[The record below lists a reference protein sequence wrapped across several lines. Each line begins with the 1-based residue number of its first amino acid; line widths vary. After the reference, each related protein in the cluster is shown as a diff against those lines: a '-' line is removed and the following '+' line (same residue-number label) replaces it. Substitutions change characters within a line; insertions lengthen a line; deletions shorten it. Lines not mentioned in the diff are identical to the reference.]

1 MFSEYTY
8 NTETLREAARRRA
21 ERILKDKTVLALKH
35 VDRFRAVRAP
45 ASVASALL
53 ISAGFLCAGLLSAC
67 SKPSEKTE
75 DIRPVRTMVLSASNV
90 DISAEYPGEVRPR
103 IESRLGFQ
111 VGGKITARKV
121 DVGAIVKR
129 GQVLMQLDPQDLR
142 LGQEQASAS
151 LRAAETSRDLAK
163 ADVKRYQE
171 LRVKNF
177 VSPAVID
184 AKLAAFRAAQATV
197 DAAQAGYRG
206 QSNQTAYATLVAD
219 ADGVVTAVDA
229 EVGQVVAPA
238 TPVVRV
244 ARTGDK
250 EIVIAVPEDKVEH
263 LRKVED
269 VTVRLWAAPGVV
281 FPGKVREVAPVADP
295 STRTYQFKVAMPG
308 AGPEVKL
315 GQTAQVL
322 FSANTA
328 TPRITVPL
336 SALSQER
343 NITAVWVVE
352 NGMVKF
358 TPVTIGGVAGND
370 VQLISGVQ
378 PGQTVVTAGANLLK
392 NGQKVRTLAE
402 AAMTPAAPK

>member
-1 MFSEYTY
+1 MP
-8 NTETLREAARRRA
+8 
-21 ERILKDKTVLALKH
+21 VLKH
-35 VDRFRAVRAP
+35 FDRARAA
-45 ASVASALL
+45 ATAHSVVPTLL
-53 ISAGFLCAGLLSAC
+53 ISVALLVGC
-67 SKPSEKTE
+67 SKPADKTE
-75 DIRPVRTMVLSASNV
+75 DIRPVRTMLLSASNV

-121 DVGAIVKR
+121 DVGAVVKR

-142 LGQEQASAS
+142 LSQEQASAS
-151 LRAAETSRDLAK
+151 LRAAETNRDLAK
-163 ADVKRYQE
+163 AEVKRYQE

-177 VSPAVID
+177 VSQAVID
-184 AKLAAFRAAQATV
+184 GKLATYRAAQATV

-206 QSNQTAYATLVAD
+206 QSNQAAYATLVAD
-219 ADGVVTAVDA
+219 SDGVVTAVDG
-229 EVGQVVAPA
+229 EVGQVVAPGA
-238 TPVVRV
+238 PVVRV
-244 ARTGDK
+244 ARAGDK
-250 EIVIAVPEDKVEH
+250 EIVIAVPEDKVEA

-281 FPGKVREVAPVADP
+281 IPGKVREVAPVADP
-295 STRTYQFKVAMPG
+295 STRTYQFKVAMPN

-343 NITAVWVVE
+343 NITAVWVVD
-352 NGMVKF
+352 NNAVKF

-370 VQLISGVQ
+370 VQLISGVK

-392 NGQKVRTLAE
+392 NGQQVRTLAD
-402 AAMTPAAPK
+402 AAMTPGSVK